1 MADGSESVIS
11 GIIIL
16 FIPLL
21 LAIPVSFAWKWW
33 IGIEPEHEHYREKV
47 RRVLDSGIPLSRYR
61 SELDAE
67 AIKVEI
73 LSDRQARIESD
84 LIHPLRLYHFLLFP
98 SLILWPPLPIA
109 LLTSSGFNI
118 TSTLMFSSSIFIEFI
133 LAGFKDLEI

>member
-1 MADGSESVIS
+1 MADGSDSVIS
-11 GIIIL
+11 GLIIL
-16 FIPLL
+16 FVPLL

-33 IGIEPEHEHYREKV
+33 IGTEPEHEHYREKV

-84 LIHPLRLYHFLLFP
+84 LIHPLRLYHFLLFQ
-98 SLILWPPLPIA
+98 LPC
-109 LLTSSGFNI
+109 LLLRI
-118 TSTLMFSSSIFIEFI
+118 
-133 LAGFKDLEI
+133 